1 MTIEEMLESL
11 VKELDI
17 EGSALSKW
25 ERNFIGSVNEQ
36 FELNKSLTEKQ
47 ESVIE
52 RIFSKMF

>member
-1 MTIEEMLESL
+1 MLESL